1 MFTDANCPSEC
12 NADSYAY
19 EYTQCYTN
27 GYGHGHRETNANS
40 KAQRNSEATSHTAAA
55 PLKGTVTNH
64 GCGNKQLL
72 ALVRWRGDSGGARV
86 SRAGFGVHA
95 ETNFGASWLALSSR
109 YEKSAAARTPS
120 PERETRVLPG
130 ISRLELQSN
139 ALLKLTNDGFGLL
152 RYVQSCGRLHR
163 FISRNTASTRA
174 RLGENSHT
182 GSVSAAL
189 PVSNA
194 A

>member
-1 MFTDANCPSEC
+1 MVILGS
-12 NADSYAY
+12 
-19 EYTQCYTN
+19 
-27 GYGHGHRETNANS
+27 
-40 KAQRNSEATSHTAAA
+40 
-55 PLKGTVTNH
+55 
-64 GCGNKQLL
+64 
-72 ALVRWRGDSGGARV
+72 ARV

-95 ETNFGASWLALSSR
+95 ETIFAKIEAPDLQQTHIT
-109 YEKSAAARTPS
+109 KSAMARTPS
-120 PERETRVLPG
+120 PTRGPRVLPR
-130 ISRLELQSN
+130 ISRLIVQGN
-139 ALLKLTNDGFGLL
+139 ALLKRFVDGFGLL
-152 RYVQSCGRLHR
+152 RYVQSPGRLHE